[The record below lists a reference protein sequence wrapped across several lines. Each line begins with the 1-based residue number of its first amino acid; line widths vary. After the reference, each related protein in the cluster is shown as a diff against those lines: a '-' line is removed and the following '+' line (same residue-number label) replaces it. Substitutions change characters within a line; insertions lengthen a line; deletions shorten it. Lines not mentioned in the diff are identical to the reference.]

1 MTENEDE
8 VERKIIEKIINESV
22 DLPADFMGVLV
33 GSKFDL
39 MGE

>member
-22 DLPADFMGVLV
+22 DLPADFMNFLV
-33 GSKFDL
+33 DSKFDL
-39 MGE
+39 MGK